1 MAIRVPVIQE
11 QHFRIPAQRFQQGH
25 RAVFTFALDLTQL
38 DSMLPERV
46 DEDMVREANRR
57 LTPSHAKQ
65 IEQYLQQ
72 HDDWVLGAILLGID
86 PDAVEFIPFEDD
98 EGNQSPTF
106 GELRIPFNR
115 MSTLRLF
122 DGQHR
127 RRAIQDVLAGLRD
140 VEKDRSQLL
149 DHAKKN
155 GDDPE
160 VVRMLSE
167 QFVESRTKREAL
179 EGQSVPIVL
188 YQEGDIKALR
198 RMFADAAKTK
208 PIEAVTRARFDDR
221 DPFNRAAYEVAEQSE
236 LLRGRIEME
245 RNTVART
252 SPNLLSFNQLATVLK
267 TLMFGY
273 YGRVSR
279 VRSLEL
285 EVEYEPIVRL
295 GIEWADDFLPAACK
309 DYEQL
314 LNRETEDNL
323 LIPMTRRETFALNAT
338 VLRVLAACFHG
349 WRDEVGYDVE
359 FLAQFI
365 RSESFDNSLENSL
378 LVRAGLVMPGTTS
391 PVGRRQE
398 VQKTIRYILR
408 NAKGGRAAKGID

>member
-1 MAIRVPVIQE
+1 MTIVIPVQQE
-11 QHFRIPAQRFQQGH
+11 HLLRIPAHRFEQGH
-25 RAVFTFALDLTQL
+25 RTVFTFALDLAQL
-38 DSMLPERV
+38 NSLLPQRV
-46 DEDMVREANRR
+46 DEDVVKDANRR

-65 IEQYLQQ
+65 IEQYLKQQ
-72 HDDWVLGAILLGID
+72 ADWVLGAMLLGID
-86 PDAVEFIPFEDD
+86 PDALHFIPFSDED
-98 EGNQSPTF
+98 GNPSTSLGMLQ
-106 GELRIPFNR
+106 IPFSR
-115 MSTLRLF
+115 MSALRLF

-127 RRAIQDVLAGLRD
+127 RRAIQDVLAGLGDEIKERERLLND
-140 VEKDRSQLL
+140 AERNGNDAEAVKELGRQLL
-149 DHAKKN
+149 ELRSN
-155 GDDPE
+155 
-160 VVRMLSE
+160 LQSL
-167 QFVESRTKREAL
+167 ES
-179 EGQSVPIVL
+179 QSVPIVL
-188 YQEGDIKALR
+188 YEEGDIKALR

-285 EVEYEPIVRL
+285 EADYAPIVRI
-295 GIEWADDFLPAACK
+295 GIEWSDDFLLAACK

-314 LNRETEDNL
+314 MNREVEDDL
-323 LIPMTRRETFALNAT
+323 LIPMSRRETFALNAT

-349 WRDEVGYDVE
+349 WREEVGDDME
-359 FLAQFI
+359 PLARFI
-365 RSESFDNSLENSL
+365 RSESFDNSREDSL

-408 NAKGGRAAKGID
+408 NAKSRVEKGAA